1 MIVKP
6 TGIADSTPGFWLR
19 RLDGRLGLM
28 EDLAIHLIELPT
40 FRKGLGELEKPLDQR
55 PYFRQNGDK
64 LDVDALPSR
73 LVMATLPDN
82 GWPAPS
88 TEFG

>member
-19 RLDGRLGLM
+19 RLDGRLSLM

-40 FRKGLGELEKPLDQR
+40 FRKGLGELEKPLD
-55 PYFRQNGDK
+55 
-64 LDVDALPSR
+64 
-73 LVMATLPDN
+73 
-82 GWPAPS
+82 
-88 TEFG
+88 